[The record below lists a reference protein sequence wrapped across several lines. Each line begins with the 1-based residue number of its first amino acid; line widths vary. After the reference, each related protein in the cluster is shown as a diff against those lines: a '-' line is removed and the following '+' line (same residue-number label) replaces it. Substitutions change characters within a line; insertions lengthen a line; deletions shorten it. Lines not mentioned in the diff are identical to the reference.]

1 MFQSVSKCFPLF
13 PIGSVWSMFSQNM
26 VCEFELSFQCS
37 LLAIQRV
44 RCRNHILTDSRV
56 FIIYFIV
63 RTSKPYIDVDHTY
76 HVWIRP
82 LNYMFMLIFVNIFV
96 NLFSSEC
103 WIYSLFLYIYI
114 FFVRICIFCNNTS
127 QISKAHLLLY
137 YLSLNDY
144 TLI

>member
-82 LNYMFMLIFVNIFV
+82 PNYMFMLKFVNIFV

-103 WIYSLFLYIYI
+103 WIYSLFLYIFLSESAFSVTI
-114 FFVRICIFCNNTS
+114 FPKYLKPSFYFIICP
-127 QISKAHLLLY
+127 
-137 YLSLNDY
+137 
-144 TLI
+144 